1 MKKGKAAKDMPAEG
15 PALRAIKA
23 QKIGKAK
30 RPGQRKEE
38 KRGWYVTECFA
49 RDVLRYVIE
58 VWGIPS
64 YVNVFLDEEVCLY
77 SFNKMKLSLAALMQ
91 KKGRSSHD
99 LLVVLDLSVRTPIKF
114 FIRYMIYLD
123 LYLEKKS

>member
-1 MKKGKAAKDMPAEG
+1 M
-15 PALRAIKA
+15 
-23 QKIGKAK
+23 
-30 RPGQRKEE
+30 
-38 KRGWYVTECFA
+38 CFA